1 MRANIMIII
10 SPANNFGKISLII
23 FRQIYAADFQIR
35 IKYSFDVTAH
45 SATRK
50 LQIGIEFFS
59 HFTA

>member
-23 FRQIYAADFQIR
+23 FQQIYTADFQIH

-45 SATRK
+45 FAKMR
-50 LQIGIEFFS
+50 LQIG
-59 HFTA
+59 T

>member
-23 FRQIYAADFQIR
+23 FRQIYATDSQIR

-45 SATRK
+45 FAKMR
-50 LQIGIEFFS
+50 LQIG
-59 HFTA
+59 T